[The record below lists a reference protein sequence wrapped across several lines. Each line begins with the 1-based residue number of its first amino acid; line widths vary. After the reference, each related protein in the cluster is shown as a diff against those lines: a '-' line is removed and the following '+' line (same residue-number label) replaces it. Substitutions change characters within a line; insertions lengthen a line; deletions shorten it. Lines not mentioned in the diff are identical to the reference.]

1 MLIVCTSCN
10 SKYLVNSADLKP
22 EGRTVQCANCGHQWY
37 QGSSAEEEVL
47 SSSIP
52 SSSITNNASENNTSV
67 PSSNLPSTYV
77 KEQEKSIVNS
87 ILVVVFL
94 FAIIWGFWFFQK
106 LEINSLVLVKFYVE
120 EFYFNLKL
128 IFADLALIIHNILN

>member
-1 MLIVCTSCN
+1 MLISCTSCN

-37 QGSSAEEEVL
+37 QGSSVEEEVL

-52 SSSITNNASENNTSV
+52 SSSITNNASENNTNVS
-67 PSSNLPSTYV
+67 SSNLPSTYV

-87 ILVVVFL
+87 ILVAVLL
-94 FAIIWGFWFFQK
+94 FAIISGFWFLQK

-128 IFADLALIIHNILN
+128 IFSDLALIIHNILN

>member
-1 MLIVCTSCN
+1 MLIACTSCN

-22 EGRTVQCANCGHQWY
+22 DGRTVQCANCGHQWY
-37 QGSSAEEEVL
+37 QGSSVGEEVL

-52 SSSITNNASENNTSV
+52 SSSTTNNASENNSNV
-67 PSSNLPSTYV
+67 SRPNLPSTYV
-77 KEQEKSIVNS
+77 QEQEKSIVNS
-87 ILVVVFL
+87 ILIVVFL
-94 FAIIWGFWFFQK
+94 FVIICGFWLFQK

-128 IFADLALIIHNILN
+128 IFADLALIIHSILN

>member
-1 MLIVCTSCN
+1 MLIACTSCN

-22 EGRTVQCANCGHQWY
+22 EGRTVQCANCGNQWY
-37 QGSSAEEEVL
+37 QESLVKEEVL

-52 SSSITNNASENNTSV
+52 SSLATNNMGENGTNV
-67 PSSNLPSTYV
+67 PSPNLPSTYV

-94 FAIIWGFWFFQK
+94 FAIISGFWFFQK
-106 LEINSLVLVKFYVE
+106 LEINSLVLVKFYID

-128 IFADLALIIHNILN
+128 IFADLALIIHKILN

>member
-1 MLIVCTSCN
+1 MLIACTSCN

-22 EGRTVQCANCGHQWY
+22 DGRAVQCANCSYQWY
-37 QGSSAEEEVL
+37 QESSVEEEVL

-52 SSSITNNASENNTSV
+52 SSSTTNNVSENNTNVLS
-67 PSSNLPSTYV
+67 PNLPSTYV
-77 KEQEKSIVNS
+77 KEQEKSIINS

-94 FAIIWGFWFFQK
+94 FSIIIGFWFFQK
-106 LEINSLVLVKFYVE
+106 LEINSLVLVKFYVN

>member
-22 EGRTVQCANCGHQWY
+22 EGRTVQCANCSHQWY
-37 QGSSAEEEVL
+37 QGSAVEEEIL

-52 SSSITNNASENNTSV
+52 SSSITSNTSENNTKV
-67 PSSNLPSTYV
+67 RSSNLPSTYV
-77 KEQEKSIVNS
+77 KEQRKSIVNS
-87 ILVVVFL
+87 ILVVVLL
-94 FAIIWGFWFFQK
+94 FTTIIGFWFFQK

-128 IFADLALIIHNILN
+128 IFSDLVLIIHNILN

>member
-1 MLIVCTSCN
+1 MLIACTSCN

-22 EGRTVQCANCGHQWY
+22 EGRTVQCGNCGRQWY
-37 QGSSAEEEVL
+37 QESLVEEEVL
-47 SSSIP
+47 SSSI
-52 SSSITNNASENNTSV
+52 SSSSTTNNAGENSTND

-94 FAIIWGFWFFQK
+94 FAIISGFWFFQK
-106 LEINSLVLVKFYVE
+106 LEINSLVLVKFYVG

-128 IFADLALIIHNILN
+128 IFADLALIIHKILN

>member
-1 MLIVCTSCN
+1 MLIACTSCN

-22 EGRTVQCANCGHQWY
+22 DGRTVQCANCGHQWY
-37 QGSSAEEEVL
+37 QGSSVGEEVL

-52 SSSITNNASENNTSV
+52 SSSTTNNASENNSNV
-67 PSSNLPSTYV
+67 SRPNLPPTYV

-87 ILVVVFL
+87 ILIVVFL
-94 FAIIWGFWFFQK
+94 FVIICGFWLFQK

-128 IFADLALIIHNILN
+128 IFADLALIIHNISN

>member
-22 EGRTVQCANCGHQWY
+22 EGRPVQCANCGHKWY
-37 QGSSAEEEVL
+37 QESLVEEEVL

-52 SSSITNNASENNTSV
+52 LSLTTSNMGENSINV
-67 PSSNLPSTYV
+67 PSPNLPSTYV

-87 ILVVVFL
+87 ILVVVFV
-94 FAIIWGFWFFQK
+94 FAIISGFWFFQK
-106 LEINSLVLVKFYVE
+106 LEINSLVLVKFYVN

-128 IFADLALIIHNILN
+128 IFADLALIIHKILN

>member
-22 EGRTVQCANCGHQWY
+22 AGRTVQCANCDHQWY
-37 QGSSAEEEVL
+37 QGSSVEEEVL
-47 SSSIP
+47 PSSIP
-52 SSSITNNASENNTSV
+52 SSSITNNASENNTNVSN
-67 PSSNLPSTYV
+67 SNLPSTYV
-77 KEQEKSIVNS
+77 KEPEKSIVNS
-87 ILVVVFL
+87 IIVTVLVFV
-94 FAIIWGFWFFQK
+94 IICGFWVFKK

-128 IFADLALIIHNILN
+128 IFSDLALIIHKILN

>member
-1 MLIVCTSCN
+1 MLIACSSCN

-37 QGSSAEEEVL
+37 QGIAVEEP
-47 SSSIP
+47 SSIP
-52 SSSITNNASENNTSV
+52 ASSTSNNASENNTNV

-77 KEQEKSIVNS
+77 KEQQISILNS
-87 ILVVVFL
+87 MLVVVFL
-94 FAIIWGFWFFQK
+94 FTIIGGFWFFQK
-106 LEINSLVLVKFYVE
+106 LEINSLVLVKFYAA

-128 IFADLALIIHNILN
+128 ILADLALIIHNILN